1 MSNREEMLMACLN
14 KLDEINIATQSAL
27 EILETNTRTINM
39 VMQEMVYGAQE
50 MPSPIREH
58 NFGILSSGIE
68 EFTTTTNDRL
78 EELAN
83 EVVEKI
89 MQEDDGSMTPNMNGI
104 GIVIDPEEVDPH
116 ELMNLVKRKL
126 AGEVTN
132 PIKDEGEFEDGIDF
146 ENPLE

>member
-58 NFGILSSGIE
+58 NLGILSSGME
-68 EFTTTTNDRL
+68 EFTSTTNDRL